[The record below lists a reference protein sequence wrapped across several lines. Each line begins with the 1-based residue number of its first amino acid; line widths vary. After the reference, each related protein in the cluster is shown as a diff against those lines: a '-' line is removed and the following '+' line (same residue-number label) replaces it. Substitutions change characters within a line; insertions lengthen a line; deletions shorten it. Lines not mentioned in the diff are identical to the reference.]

1 MPFYLPPNKTVN
13 KVNEPVNDTVYVY
26 VSVFSLIKKDKK
38 ITATQMSE
46 HLQVSLSTVKRKIKQ
61 LKIKGIIER
70 VGSDKTGYW
79 KVVE

>member
-13 KVNEPVNDTVYVY
+13 KVNEPVNDTVY

-61 LKIKGIIER
+61 FKIKGIIER

>member
-13 KVNEPVNDTVYVY
+13 KVNEPVNDTVY

>member
-1 MPFYLPPNKTVN
+1 MHIHFLPPNETVN
-13 KVNEPVNDTVYVY
+13 KVNEPVNDTVYE
-26 VSVFSLIKKDKK
+26 SVFSLIKKDKN
-38 ITATQMSE
+38 ITAAQMSE
-46 HLQVSLSTVKRKIKQ
+46 NLQVSLSTVKRKIRE